1 MEKQEKEWSVM
12 MLVKSPKKGEK
23 NKEIWSRGLGISE
36 GEVGKRIQ
44 YQARRDRT
52 KKTEAVCPS
61 KAARGNDTATDPSRG
76 AAVNNVC

>member
-1 MEKQEKEWSVM
+1 

-23 NKEIWSRGLGISE
+23 NKEIWSRDLGISE

-52 KKTEAVCPS
+52 KKNRSSVPKQS
-61 KAARGNDTATDPSRG
+61 GKRK
-76 AAVNNVC
+76 